1 MPFMPSEYLRC
12 SAEQNYIIGSCCLP
26 EIFRLDGSSGAS
38 FGGDWPV
45 HKECVEYENKC
56 PELFEES
63 GKEQK
68 QLFLKVE
75 KLFQQLEGSK
85 NFGLIRLN

>member
-1 MPFMPSEYLRC
+1 MPFVPFMPFEYSRC

-26 EIFRLDGSSGAS
+26 EIFRLNGSSETSKLPLLAEIG
-38 FGGDWPV
+38 PV

-68 QLFLKVE
+68 QLF
-75 KLFQQLEGSK
+75 FEGGK
-85 NFGLIRLN
+85 IIPTAGRK